1 MQMKEEQF
9 TPQNILMAYSNGYF
23 PMAHEDEN
31 NDIYWHRPKKRAVF
45 LLDEFEPKKD
55 IQKLLTKSKF
65 NFSINTCFDQV
76 IDGCSKR
83 ESTWI
88 SKDIKNQY
96 LQLNKMGY
104 AYSFEAWHKKELVGG
119 LYGIVLGKA
128 FFGESMFHTMTDASK
143 ATFGYLISELKIKDF
158 MLLDS
163 QYLNS
168 FTKQLGAIEISDDR
182 YMKILQ
188 DALQI

>member
-1 MQMKEEQF
+1 MEHEQF

-31 NDIYWHRPKKRAVF
+31 NEIYWHRPQKRAVF
-45 LLDEFEPKKD
+45 LLDEFEPKKE
-55 IQKLLTKSKF
+55 IQKLISHSKF
-65 NFSINTCFDQV
+65 KFSINTCFEQV
-76 IDGCSKR
+76 IDGCANRS
-83 ESTWI
+83 STWI
-88 SKDIKNQY
+88 SEDIKNQY
-96 LQLNKMGY
+96 LKLNKMGY
-104 AYSFEAWHKKELVGG
+104 AYSFEAWHKKKLVGG

-128 FFGESMFHTMTDASK
+128 FFGESMFHIMPDASK
-143 ATFGYLISELKIKDF
+143 ATFGFLITELKAKDF
-158 MLLDS
+158 MILDS

-168 FTKQLGAIEISDDR
+168 FTKQLGAIEITDER

>member
-1 MQMKEEQF
+1 MKHQF

-31 NDIYWHRPKKRAVF
+31 NEIYWHRPQKRAVF
-45 LLDEFEPKKD
+45 LLEEFELKKD
-55 IQKLLTKSKF
+55 IKKILEKDKF
-65 NFSINTCFDQV
+65 RFSINSCFEKV
-76 IDGCSKR
+76 IEGCASR

-88 SKDIKNQY
+88 SEDIKNQY
-96 LQLNKMGY
+96 IQLNKMGY
-104 AYSFEAWHKKELVGG
+104 AYSFEAWYKKELVGG

-128 FFGESMFHTMTDASK
+128 FFGESMFHTMPDASK
-143 ATFGYLISELKIKDF
+143 ATFGNLITELKNKEFLIV
-158 MLLDS
+158 DS
-163 QYLNS
+163 QYLNN
-168 FTKQLGAIEISDDR
+168 FTKQLGAIEISDEE